1 MIKDCGVKASEVQL
15 KALKYKRGRP
25 RAWGTGKGTPRFSHS
40 GLQSLSKVTLCLWLQ
55 DQCPSPEIWESCW
68 ATALFS
74 KHRKL
79 WSFPISPHH
88 LAVERSSLCLCWLSN
103 KQLPLSLP
111 CLMGTFVLWTSI
123 NCVKKHWTR
132 IAAMKIIRKKQ
143 RLSGMALIHFD
154 LNSAAEHQDWA
165 QCEDLPPS
173 LAVSSTTCSSR
184 IRNNLHSQSNTACDS
199 FSWLSWEATG
209 CSRRGDGCCTL
220 PWDPSEHQAWEA
232 TSKQPPL
239 WQSLQ
244 QGKAWALQ
252 CHWPGVWIKQ
262 HKRQ

>member
-1 MIKDCGVKASEVQL
+1 MGSKP
-15 KALKYKRGRP
+15 LKYSWNIKEADPELGGLVKGHPGSHIQDCNPCQRWLCACGCRINVHP
-25 RAWGTGKGTPRFSHS
+25 LKSERAAEQQPCS
-40 GLQSLSKVTLCLWLQ
+40 
-55 DQCPSPEIWESCW
+55 
-68 ATALFS
+68 AN
-74 KHRKL
+74 RKL

-123 NCVKKHWTR
+123 DCVKKHWTR
-132 IAAMKIIRKKQ
+132 IAAMKIIRRKQ

-154 LNSAAEHQDWA
+154 LNSAVEHQDWA
-165 QCEDLPPS
+165 HCEDLPPC

-220 PWDPSEHQAWEA
+220 PWDPGEHQAWEA
-232 TSKQPPL
+232 TSKKPPL